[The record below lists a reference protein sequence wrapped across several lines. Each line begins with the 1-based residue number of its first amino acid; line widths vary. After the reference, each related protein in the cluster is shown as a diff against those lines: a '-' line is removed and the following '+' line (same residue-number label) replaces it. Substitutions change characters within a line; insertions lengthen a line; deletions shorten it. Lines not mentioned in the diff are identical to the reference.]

1 MAETQKEK
9 SKLAFF
15 INDPEKELEDYLIE
29 VIRFITALGGCISLL
44 PEAGLAKYGATLGG
58 VIEVCAQSIKE
69 ILEKNY
75 SGIQKIKDET

>member
-1 MAETQKEK
+1 MADIQKEK

-15 INDPEKELEDYLIE
+15 INDPEKDVEDYLLE
-29 VIRFITALGGCISLL
+29 VIRFITALSGCIALL
-44 PEAGLAKYGATLGG
+44 SEAGLAKYGNTLGG
-58 VIEVCAQSIKE
+58 VIEVCALSIKE